1 MASGFSWN
9 SANREC
15 EPPRRFALAIASAAC
30 IIPGMKSL
38 PIFLAACL
46 ATMPAG
52 EATTIMVVP
61 VFEPLSMHGTD
72 GDEAISDIGEA
83 LQATVMSRPMAL
95 SGAFPEALVEAMR
108 TPHPLPSNN
117 PNYGVREANLFVL
130 CNIGISATLTE
141 KGLDVAFEIGS
152 LEIPPEVDLTTRQIL
167 RIGLVALRN
176 TLAEYQRPQ
185 PNPLNVRLIITGAE
199 GNLEPLRDVGTEFVV
214 PGAGVA
220 AAE

>member
-1 MASGFSWN
+1 MIRS
-9 SANREC
+9 
-15 EPPRRFALAIASAAC
+15 
-30 IIPGMKSL
+30 MKMNPFL
-38 PIFLAACL
+38 LAACL
-46 ATMPAG
+46 ATVLAS

-61 VFEPLSMHGTD
+61 VYEPLSMHGTD

-108 TPHPLPSNN
+108 TPHSLPSNN

-130 CNIGISATLTE
+130 CNIGITATLTE

-167 RIGLVALRN
+167 RIGLIALRN
-176 TLAEYQRPQ
+176 TLTDYQRPQ
-185 PNPLNVRLIITGAE
+185 PNPLNVRVIITGAE

-214 PGAGVA
+214 PGAGGA